1 VTCRPQLLWKGFFGR
16 ERMSGM
22 DENWTQR
29 RGCSPLV
36 IAPVTIVLPIL
47 YFLSSGP
54 TYRLAEADYL
64 DGKTYRAI
72 YSPLVWLCHVS
83 PSFNQVWKHYL
94 TFCGA

>member
-1 VTCRPQLLWKGFFGR
+1 
-16 ERMSGM
+16 MSGM